1 MVVKVDKISNKSDL
15 IKTIE
20 DDIEPE
26 DMSEDSEAEIEVS
39 TKHNLTFFL
48 FEKKN
53 MRLIQNAFS
62 INQQN

>member
-1 MVVKVDKISNKSDL
+1 MVVKVDKLSNKSDL

-39 TKHNLTFFL
+39 L
-48 FEKKN
+48 KKT
-53 MRLIQNAFS
+53 
-62 INQQN
+62 